1 MFVLALVL
9 KMKVLVAAANK
20 SLYYKDLMALHVC
33 NITYEKCMLK
43 WCNDCPSPDNLRK
56 HISDIFHES
65 SDNGD
70 DISYTQWE
78 NTDRTNINLFQLQ
91 FQDFI
96 DELVEVT
103 IQINSPSFHFKA
115 RTAPVDPWHLKV
127 EVAY

>member
-70 DISYTQWE
+70 ISYTQWE

-96 DELVEVT
+96 DELVKKLLKLT
-103 IQINSPSFHFKA
+103 AHHFI
-115 RTAPVDPWHLKV
+115 
-127 EVAY
+127 